1 MASKTTQNHN
11 SSDVLTF
18 ELEGLEVRVSSNV
31 KDDFEILEAAARVDD
46 NPTAVID
53 LLKLLFGDNQ
63 YQAVKDHLRSIDG
76 YVSSEK
82 VMDFLKHVLNGAV
95 PN

>member
-1 MASKTTQNHN
+1 MASKTTKNHN

-53 LLKLLFGDNQ
+53 LLKLLVAAGLLP
-63 YQAVKDHLRSIDG
+63 VGWRI
-76 YVSSEK
+76 VSQRASS
-82 VMDFLKHVLNGAV
+82 GRGG
-95 PN
+95 PSTPS